1 MSTDETGEEFPVT
14 ILLPRLED
22 AVEGRKVFIQREYD
36 KKCQALKWN
45 LVSNPNIQTSIIIT
59 YSLHSDELT
68 STT

>member
-36 KKCQALKWN
+36 KKCLARK
-45 LVSNPNIQTSIIIT
+45 
-59 YSLHSDELT
+59 
-68 STT
+68 